1 MGHDLGHGCEA
12 IEPGPEGKRPALNHL
27 LNSKTGVFLKHQSA
41 TIFDTKNT
49 ATKIVAK
56 LPGERRKLNFGYA
69 RVSTSEQETTLQL
82 DALKRLGI
90 KKIFQEKRSGVAT
103 RPVLH
108 HLLSEIGNGD
118 KIFVYK
124 IDRFARSLIDLL
136 SILERIEAAG
146 ATFQSV
152 TEPIDTSTG
161 AGRMMMH
168 MLGAFAEFER
178 GIIRERCMAGQRSAM
193 ERGVHCGRPRTL
205 AAADERA
212 IVRLYGQGWYTL
224 DQLALMFDCHP
235 STVKR
240 AVYRVQKPGHSS
252 LK

>member
-1 MGHDLGHGCEA
+1 LTH
-12 IEPGPEGKRPALNHL
+12 HL
-27 LNSKTGVFLKHQSA
+27 FRILA
-41 TIFDTKNT
+41 TKNGAIKT
-49 ATKIVAK
+49 RANGQI
-56 LPGERRKLNFGYA
+56 ERQILIYGYA

-82 DALKRLGI
+82 DALQRVGVKY
-90 KKIFQEKRSGVAT
+90 IFQEKRSGVAS
-103 RPVLH
+103 RPVLMS
-108 HLLSEIGNGD
+108 LLARLGTGD
-118 KIFVYK
+118 KIYVYK

-136 SILERIEAAG
+136 AILQKIETAG
-146 ATFQSV
+146 ATFQSL

-178 GIIRERCMAGQRSAM
+178 GIIRERCMAGQQAAM
-193 ERGVHCGRPRTL
+193 SRGVHCGRPRSL
-205 AAADERA
+205 KREQEID

-224 DQLALMFDCHP
+224 DQLALIFDCHP

-240 AVYRVQKPGHSS
+240 AVYRVLKPGHSS

>member
-1 MGHDLGHGCEA
+1 MATTIGA
-12 IEPGPEGKRPALNHL
+12 K
-27 LNSKTGVFLKHQSA
+27 NSCQSA
-41 TIFDTKNT
+41 IIFVTKNNAIKT
-49 ATKIVAK
+49 IAT
-56 LPGERRKLNFGYA
+56 RKNDRGKVNFGYA

-82 DALKRLGI
+82 DALKRLGVKRI
-90 KKIFQEKRSGVAT
+90 YQEKRSGVAT
-103 RPVLH
+103 RPVLRN
-108 HLLSEIGNGD
+108 LLSEIGNGD

-136 SILERIEAAG
+136 SILERIEAVG
-146 ATFQSV
+146 ATFQSI

-193 ERGVHCGRPRTL
+193 ERGVHCGRPRSL
-205 AAADERA
+205 ELDDERA
-212 IVRLYGQGWYTL
+212 IVRLYSQGWYTL

-235 STVKR
+235 SSVKR

>member
-1 MGHDLGHGCEA
+1 M
-12 IEPGPEGKRPALNHL
+12 I
-27 LNSKTGVFLKHQSA
+27 
-41 TIFDTKNT
+41 
-49 ATKIVAK
+49 
-56 LPGERRKLNFGYA
+56 FGYA

-82 DALKRLGI
+82 DALKRVGVKHI
-90 KKIFQEKRSGVAT
+90 YQEKRSGVST
-103 RPVLH
+103 RPVLQN
-108 HLLSEIGNGD
+108 LLLKLGPGD
-118 KIFVYK
+118 KVYVYK

-136 SILERIEAAG
+136 SILQKIEAAK
-146 ATFQSV
+146 ATFSSL

-193 ERGVHCGRPRTL
+193 DRGIHCGRPRSL
-205 AAADERA
+205 PKDDESE